1 VATMMNRPALLA
13 AHTEQFAEIEL
24 QAKELD
30 ELRRRIIEL
39 AHDEE
44 PLDSA
49 GLRARLEEG
58 FAELVRRVDEVLAR
72 TPACWQAR
80 LEAAD
85 RDAEQ
90 GWMQALTLHRKCRTL
105 HRELKAAETAL
116 ATEASERNWNWLRQ
130 VQAELARVEV
140 EQAQLEGFGVESGR
154 PARTL

>member
-1 VATMMNRPALLA
+1 MMNHPALLA

-72 TPACWQAR
+72 TPACWQAGP
-80 LEAAD
+80 EAAD

-105 HRELKAAETAL
+105 HRELKAAEAAL
-116 ATEASERNWNWLRQ
+116 AADWCERNLNWLRQ
-130 VQAELARVEV
+130 IKAELARVDGE
-140 EQAQLEGFGVESGR
+140 EAQLEGFGEESGR
-154 PARTL
+154 PARSL